1 MVQIDI
7 CSLSIQVR
15 SLSTLVT
22 NSLTHSCLADLAD
35 VTLAFEDTYSKLL
48 DIVSAADVDA
58 KERIVDSL
66 ATILMLKFGRDFENE
81 MKILVKI

>member
-1 MVQIDI
+1 MH
-7 CSLSIQVR
+7 CLP
-15 SLSTLVT
+15 L
-22 NSLTHSCLADLAD
+22 SLTDPLTNLTDM
-35 VTLAFEDTYSKLL
+35 TLAFEDANLKLL
-48 DIVSAADVDA
+48 DVVSAADVDA

>member
-1 MVQIDI
+1 MIK
-7 CSLSIQVR
+7 
-15 SLSTLVT
+15 TF
-22 NSLTHSCLADLAD
+22 D
-35 VTLAFEDTYSKLL
+35 V
-48 DIVSAADVDA
+48 VSAADVDA